1 MVEPLD
7 ATGAA
12 VDAPFAIP
20 DNGGKTAWTYSYY
33 LQDEWRILPTVTVN
47 YGGRFDVVDAF
58 THENQV
64 SPRFNTGWQAPTPTT
79 LQAGDPR
86 HFTPPPLHPT
96 STPTPTTFPPT

>member
-20 DNGGKTAWTYSYY
+20 DNGGKTGWTYSYY

-47 YGGRFDVVDAF
+47 YGGLLDVVDAF

-64 SPRFNTGWQAPTPTT
+64 SPRFNTLLQDATPTT
-79 LQAGDPR
+79 LHAGHPP
-86 HFTPPPLHPT
+86 HFAPLPHALV
-96 STPTPTTFPPT
+96 SPTTIPN